1 MSDVLV
7 VYYSRSGTTETAA
20 RRLANILDADLDEVV
35 ALQGYDGILG
45 FLRCVYQA
53 GRRERPDIATGKDP
67 SQYRLVIVGSPVWAG
82 RLAAPLRTYLDR
94 HREALSAVAAFCTS
108 ESGDGRPVFEQ
119 MDAQPSGRLQAS
131 VIRRSR
137 TSSSTTAVTARPCMG
152 GGAVTAR
159 PSRSRGKRSGRR
171 SHRRGTGTAA
181 WPDVP

>member
-53 GRRERPDIATGKDP
+53 SRRERPDIATGKDP
-67 SQYRLVIVGSPVWAG
+67 SRYRLVIVGSPVWAG
-82 RLAAPLRTYLDR
+82 CLAAPLRTYLDR

-119 MDAQPSGRLQAS
+119 MAELLRRPLLATLSLGRAPVLEGRAEGALRAWALSLPYAS
-131 VIRRSR
+131 
-137 TSSSTTAVTARPCMG
+137 
-152 GGAVTAR
+152 
-159 PSRSRGKRSGRR
+159 
-171 SHRRGTGTAA
+171 TAA
-181 WPDVP
+181 KAA